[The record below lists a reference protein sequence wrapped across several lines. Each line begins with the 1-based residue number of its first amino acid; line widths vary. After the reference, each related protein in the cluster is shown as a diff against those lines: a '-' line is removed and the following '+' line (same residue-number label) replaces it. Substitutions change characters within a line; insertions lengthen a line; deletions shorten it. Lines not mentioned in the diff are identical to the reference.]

1 MKLTKILFSAAVAG
15 AMAFAASKASAV
27 VTTFPMVK
35 LSLSGTLTASAET
48 ATTNGTAIKSSP
60 FKTVSFNSQKL
71 IDRLN
76 ASPTFQNALTN
87 QFGSTTSNQ
96 VPAGSYF
103 VWDFYN
109 DYLIITNKNGF
120 SFNLDSNLSDDDFGY
135 LDYFDDYLTGTW
147 SKNSTTDAGSEDDL
161 IGVYFYF
168 NDNNGVEIESYG
180 QATLHWT
187 YAAMVG
193 AAQKTTLSASISG
206 DGYYAQV
213 NNSNNDEA
221 ASTFHASG
229 SGTATDP
236 VGQNPF
242 YVWDY

>member
-1 MKLTKILFSAAVAG
+1 MKLTKILLSAAVAG
-15 AMAFAASKASAV
+15 AMAFAASNASA

-35 LSLSGTLTASAET
+35 LSLSGSLTFSTET
-48 ATTNGTAIKSSP
+48 ATTNGTAIKSSSL
-60 FKTVSFNSQKL
+60 KTVSFNSQKL

-76 ASPTFQNALTN
+76 ASPTFVAALTN
-87 QFGSTTSNQ
+87 QFSSTLSNS
-96 VPAGSYF
+96 VPKGSYF

-109 DYLIITNKNGF
+109 EELIITNKNGF
-120 SFNLDSNLSDDDFGY
+120 SFTLDSNKSGDDFGY

-147 SKNSTTDAGSEDDL
+147 SKNGTTDAGSEDDL

-168 NDNNGVEIESYG
+168 NDNNGAEIESYG

-187 YAAMVG
+187 YAPMTAG
-193 AAQKTTLSASISG
+193 SQKTTLSASMSG
-206 DGYYAQV
+206 DGYYATA
-213 NNSNNDEA
+213 NNSNNNEA

-236 VGQNPF
+236 VTQNPF